1 MKLFSKNQSRTFVAV
16 RNFVVVPAALA
27 LTVTLAACDGDQD
40 PAAGGTDTSSAAA
53 GESGDVAGGREN
65 GGGESGSTDTAA
77 SSAARVKNVAI
88 EDFEVGDGYYSF
100 LLEDGQ
106 TVCTISGGETPLSGL
121 GCFVELEDA
130 PFDPA
135 NSVPVSLFEMTPE
148 GAAGLT
154 TDMHTIDRTGI
165 ETLKSGQRIEVDGIS
180 CTALGGSD
188 FSCEANGREVVFEDG
203 KTPDIPVV
211 SGGAGSIQ
219 KSVEPGSGG
228 AGSSSVKTAGKTCG
242 QVTVGSGDRSLKT
255 VEVRKGSV
263 DCDEILPIVEEY
275 LNTPAD
281 SNYGGP
287 NTRTYGDWTCA
298 IQNPM
303 QAQKN
308 GYDVSC
314 GTIDGRAVGVL
325 AK

>member
-1 MKLFSKNQSRTFVAV
+1 MAV

-27 LTVTLAACDGDQD
+27 LTVTLAACDEDQD

-65 GGGESGSTDTAA
+65 GGGESGSTTDTAA

-154 TDMHTIDRTGI
+154 TDMHTTERTGI

-180 CTALGGSD
+180 CTALWGSD

-228 AGSSSVKTAGKTCG
+228 AGFVVGENCG
-242 QVTVGSGDRSLKT
+242 
-255 VEVRKGSV
+255 
-263 DCDEILPIVEEY
+263 
-275 LNTPAD
+275 
-281 SNYGGP
+281 
-287 NTRTYGDWTCA
+287 
-298 IQNPM
+298 
-303 QAQKN
+303 
-308 GYDVSC
+308 
-314 GTIDGRAVGVL
+314 
-325 AK
+325 